1 MQYTFAP
8 MEGITNH
15 LYRNAHK
22 DCFTPADRYFIPFV
36 SAKGKGFTGR
46 EKRDIAPENNQ
57 GMHVVP
63 QVMSNDADS
72 FMWVANELIARG
84 YEEINLNLG
93 CPSSTVISK
102 GKGAGFLGRPEELER
117 FLGEIFSRC
126 PARISIKT
134 RLGMKEPEEF
144 ERILDIYNRYPVS
157 ELIVHPRIR
166 EDLYRLPVRPEWFDF
181 AKQHTN
187 FTLCYNGD
195 LYTAEDVRAF
205 EAAHPDVNRVM
216 MGRGF
221 LMRPGMVGQLRGQE
235 PTVDQ
240 LRRFHER
247 MYQAY
252 RDLLGT
258 EAFVMM
264 KMKELWAY
272 LGVGYEIGDKLLK
285 KIRKCDRYRDY
296 DAVMTA
302 VFSELESREK

>member
-15 LYRNAHK
+15 LYRNAHR

-46 EKRDIAPENNQ
+46 EKRDIDPANNQ
-57 GMHVVP
+57 GLNVVP

-102 GKGAGFLGRPEELER
+102 GKGAGFLGRPEALET
-117 FLGEIFSRC
+117 FLSEIFDRC
-126 PARISIKT
+126 PVRISIKT
-134 RLGMKEPEEF
+134 RLGMKDPAEF
-144 ERILDIYNRYPVS
+144 ERILAIYNRFPVS

-166 EDLYRLPVRPEWFDF
+166 EDLYREPVRPEWFAF
-181 AKQHTN
+181 AKEHTN
-187 FTLCYNGD
+187 FVLCYNGD

-205 EAAHPDVNRVM
+205 EAAHPDVERVM

-247 MYQAY
+247 MYAAY

-272 LGVGYEIGDKLLK
+272 LGVGYDIGAKLLK
-285 KIRKCDRYRDY
+285 KIRKCDRYREY
-296 DAVMTA
+296 DAAMAA
-302 VFSELESREK
+302 VFAELESRE